1 MKEVMLD
8 EFNYFDY
15 GINDDFAKNLA
26 FTENAAEQAVREQME
41 NHYRVNPYEYDS
53 THAVKFSEWVFVP

>member
-15 GINDDFAKNLA
+15 GINDDFAKNLG
-26 FTENAAEQAVREQME
+26 FTETVAE
-41 NHYRVNPYEYDS
+41 
-53 THAVKFSEWVFVP
+53 